1 MKSVHTKSG
10 GCTVIAVVFTIAET
24 SIDKRRPA
32 GEWIEK
38 QVRPHDGIRLG
49 DAEEKAT
56 GSLNRMRGSRMP

>member
-1 MKSVHTKSG
+1 M
-10 GCTVIAVVFTIAET
+10 VIAVVFTIAET

-56 GSLNRMRGSRMP
+56 GSRNRTCGSRMP